1 VSNFLDD
8 LLSVRRIF
16 ESLHWK
22 VQSAPISRK
31 DVEDT

>member
-8 LLSVRRIF
+8 LYLRGIF